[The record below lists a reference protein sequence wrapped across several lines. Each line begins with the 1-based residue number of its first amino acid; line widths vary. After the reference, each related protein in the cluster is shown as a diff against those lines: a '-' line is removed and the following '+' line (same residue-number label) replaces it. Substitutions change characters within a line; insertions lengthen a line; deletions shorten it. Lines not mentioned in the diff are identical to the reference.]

1 MLIVKGQ
8 MEPLTERQETILAL
22 IIREYVDSAD
32 AVSSKGLVEKYHLA
46 ISSATVRHEMGALTD
61 KGYLRQAHTSAG
73 REPTEA
79 GYRYFVQVLVGDT
92 ELPLAEQRTIS
103 HQFYQAQKDIDQWM
117 RLAASVLAQHARGAS
132 LVTAPRQLLA
142 AFKHVELISTQSRM
156 VLLVLVLSAGE
167 VRQQMLTLAEP
178 VPQDILTETARRIN
192 ALCEGSGSDAILA
205 QTHQLTTLG
214 QEVLRLV
221 VDMMQKAEAFSAG
234 EVFRD
239 GVTNV
244 LAEPE
249 FASSDSARQALR
261 VLEERTYLE
270 EFLAKAL
277 SPTVGGVQVVIGGE
291 NSWQELKECSMVL
304 ARYGVSGYATGAMGV
319 LGPQRMAY
327 GRTISTVRFVAGL
340 MSDLMYEIYT
350 E

>member
-1 MLIVKGQ
+1 
-8 MEPLTERQETILAL
+8 MEELTERQETILGL
-22 IIREYVDSAD
+22 IIRDYIDNATP
-32 AVSSKGLVEKYHLA
+32 VSSKGLVEKYNLGV
-46 ISSATVRHEMGALTD
+46 SSATVRNEMAVLTE
-61 KGYLRQAHTSAG
+61 KGYLRQPHTSAG

-79 GYRYFVQVLVGDT
+79 GYRYFVQHIVGET

-103 HQFYQAQKDIDQWM
+103 HQFYQARRDLDQWM
-117 RLAASVLAQHARGAS
+117 RLAASVLAHHARGAS
-132 LVTAPRQLLA
+132 LITAPRQIQSR
-142 AFKHVELISTQSRM
+142 FKHIELISTQGRM
-156 VLLVLVLSAGE
+156 VLLVLVFTGGE

-178 VPQDILTETARRIN
+178 ASQESL
-192 ALCEGSGSDAILA
+192 SDAARHINTLCAGLDSEGVAA
-205 QTHQLTTLG
+205 QSIHLPTLE
-214 QEVLRLV
+214 QEVTRLV
-221 VDMMQKAEAFSAG
+221 ADMMRQAEAVSAG

-244 LAEPE
+244 LAERE

-291 NSWQELKECSMVL
+291 NLWQELKDCSMVL
-304 ARYGVSGYATGAMGV
+304 ARYGVSGYATGAMGI

-327 GRTISTVRFVAGL
+327 GRAISTVRYVAGL

-350 E
+350 EQVA

>member
-1 MLIVKGQ
+1 MDT
-8 MEPLTERQETILAL
+8 LTERQEIILGL
-22 IIREYVDSAD
+22 IIRDYIDGALP
-32 AVSSKGLVEKYHLA
+32 VSSKALVEKYNLG
-46 ISSATVRHEMGALTD
+46 ISSATIRNEMGLLTE
-61 KGYLRQAHTSAG
+61 KGYLRQPHTSAG

-79 GYRYFVQVLVGDT
+79 GYRYFVQRIVGET
-92 ELPLAEQRTIS
+92 ELPPAERRTIS
-103 HQFYQAQKDIDQWM
+103 HQFYQARQNIDEWM

-132 LVTAPRQLLA
+132 LVTTPRQIQA
-142 AFKHVELISTQSRM
+142 RFKHLELISTQGRS
-156 VLLVLVLSAGE
+156 VLLVLVLNGGE

-178 VPQDILTETARRIN
+178 VSQEELTEAAKRIN
-192 ALCEGSGSDAILA
+192 AACQGLDGEGVA
-205 QTHQLTTLG
+205 THASTLPTLE
-214 QEVLRLV
+214 QEVMRLV
-221 VDMMQKAEAFSAG
+221 ADVMKTAEAFSAG

-249 FASSDSARQALR
+249 FATSDSARQALR

-277 SPTVGGVQVVIGGE
+277 APTVGGVQVVIGGE
-291 NSWQELKECSMVL
+291 DSWHELKDCSMVL
-304 ARYGVSGYATGAMGV
+304 TRYGVSGYATGAMGI

-327 GRTISTVRFVAGL
+327 GRAISTVRYVAGL
-340 MSDLMYEIYT
+340 MSDLMYEIYS

>member
-1 MLIVKGQ
+1 
-8 MEPLTERQETILAL
+8 MEPLTERQETILSL
-22 IIREYVDSAD
+22 IVREYIDSATP
-32 AVSSKGLVEKYHLA
+32 VSSKALVEKYPLG
-46 ISSATVRHEMGALTD
+46 ISSATVRNEMAALTE
-61 KGYLRQAHTSAG
+61 KGYLRQPHTSAG

-79 GYRYFVQVLVGDT
+79 SYRYFVQRLIVDT

-103 HQFYQAQKDIDQWM
+103 HQFYQARQDVDEWM

-132 LVTAPRQLLA
+132 LVTAPHQEKAR
-142 AFKHVELISTQSRM
+142 FKQVQLISTQGRM
-156 VLLVLVLSAGE
+156 VLLVLVLAGGE

-178 VPQDILTETARRIN
+178 VPQEHLTEAANRIN
-192 ALCEGSGSDAILA
+192 AVCKGLDGESVAA
-205 QTHQLTTLG
+205 QAQGLPTFE
-214 QEVLRLV
+214 QEVTRLV
-221 VDMMQKAEAFSAG
+221 ADVMKKTEAFSAT
-234 EVFRD
+234 EIFRD

-249 FASSDSARQALR
+249 FATSDSARQALR

-291 NSWQELKECSMVL
+291 NSWQELKDCSMVL

-327 GRTISTVRFVAGL
+327 GRVISTVRFVAGM
-340 MSDLMYEIYT
+340 MSDMLYEIYT

>member
-1 MLIVKGQ
+1 MD
-8 MEPLTERQETILAL
+8 PLTERQQTILGL
-22 IIREYVDSAD
+22 VVREYIESAD
-32 AVSSKGLVEKYHLA
+32 AVSSKTLVEKYQLGV
-46 ISSATVRHEMGALTD
+46 SSATVRNEMSELTD
-61 KGYLRQAHTSAG
+61 KGYLRQPYTSAG

-79 GYRYFVQVLVGDT
+79 GYRYFVQKLLGET

-103 HQFYQAQKDIDQWM
+103 HQFYQARQDIDQWM

-132 LVTAPRQLLA
+132 LVTAPHQTQAR
-142 AFKHVELISTQSRM
+142 FKHIELISTRGRQ
-156 VLLVLVLSAGE
+156 VLLVLVLTGGE

-178 VPQDILTETARRIN
+178 VTQEVLTESANRIN
-192 ALCEGSGSDAILA
+192 AACKGLDSDGIAA
-205 QTHQLTTLG
+205 QAAYMPTLE
-214 QEVLRLV
+214 QEVCRLMADV
-221 VDMMQKAEAFSAG
+221 TKKAEAFSAT

-249 FASSDSARQALR
+249 FATSESARQALR

-270 EFLAKAL
+270 EFLAKVLA
-277 SPTVGGVQVVIGGE
+277 PNVGGVQVVIGGE
-291 NSWQELKECSMVL
+291 NSWQELKDCSMVL
-304 ARYGVSGYATGAMGV
+304 ARYGVAGHATGAMGV

-327 GRTISTVRFVAGL
+327 GRVISTVRFVTGM